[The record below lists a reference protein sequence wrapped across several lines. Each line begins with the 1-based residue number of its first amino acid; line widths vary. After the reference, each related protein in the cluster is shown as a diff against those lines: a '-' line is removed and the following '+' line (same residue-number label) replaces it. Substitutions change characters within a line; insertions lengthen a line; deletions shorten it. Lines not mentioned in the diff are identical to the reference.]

1 MTQPIL
7 SEKSGIPKAALP
19 HQNKLLVVVILS
31 AVYSVNYIDRQ
42 IVAILLEPIKAEFE
56 VSDTVLGLLAGPA
69 FALFYATVGVPLAML
84 ADRTNRKHLIA
95 WSLGFFSLMT
105 LACGLATQFWHL
117 IVARVLTGVG
127 EAGTGPASQSLIS
140 DLFKPHERATA
151 QAGYAVGVNVGL
163 MIAFFCGGWIAQEY
177 GWRIAFIAAGL
188 PGLFLVLILM
198 AFVKEPVRAV
208 TDPHAENPTIRETV
222 KVLWQRKSFLW
233 LIVGGG
239 LSAFAS
245 YGVTMFVPS
254 FLIRSHGLT
263 PADVGLVLALFVGLG
278 GGTATFLSGVLAD
291 KLSRKDMRWNMY
303 VPALAAMITLP
314 FWPMVIFLDSS
325 VLAVSA
331 LAIPLALGMVFIG
344 PLIATVQTLAP
355 VRMRARAAAIQ
366 MLIGNLIGLGLGP
379 LAIGYFSDTLRPYY
393 GEDSLKFALVAGV
406 AASLLSIVAYIAA
419 TRSLR
424 RDIEATGEVRF
435 DSHDEMAAP

>member
-1 MTQPIL
+1 MTGPQ
-7 SEKSGIPKAALP
+7 
-19 HQNKLLVVVILS
+19 HQNKFVVVVILS
-31 AVYSVNYIDRQ
+31 AIYGVNYVDRQ
-42 IVAILLEPIKAEFE
+42 IVAILLDPIKAEFG

-84 ADRTNRKHLIA
+84 ADRTSRKRLIA

-105 LACGLATQFWHL
+105 LACGLAAQFWQLL
-117 IVARVLTGVG
+117 IARVLTGVG

-140 DLFKPHERATA
+140 DLFRPHERATA

-163 MIAFFCGGWIAQEY
+163 MIAFFCGGWIAQEF
-177 GWRIAFIAAGL
+177 GWRVAFIAAGL
-188 PGLFLVLILM
+188 PGLVLVVVLM
-198 AFVKEPVRAV
+198 AFVKEPLRLGKA
-208 TDPHAENPTIRETV
+208 DEPDNPTLVDTV

-233 LIVGGG
+233 LIIGGG

-254 FLIRSHGLT
+254 FLMRSHGLN
-263 PADVGLVLALFVGLG
+263 PADVGLILALFVGLG
-278 GGTATFLSGVLAD
+278 GGTATFLSGVVAD
-291 KLSRKDMRWNMY
+291 RLSRKDMRWNMY
-303 VPALAAMITLP
+303 VPAIAALVSLP
-314 FWPMVIFLDSS
+314 FWPIVIILDNSL
-325 VLAVSA
+325 LAIGA

-379 LAIGYFSDTLRPYY
+379 LVIGFVSDILRPSL
-393 GEDSLKFALVAGV
+393 GENSLRFALLAGV
-406 AASLLSIVAYIAA
+406 LASVLSIIAYIVAA
-419 TRSLR
+419 RSLR
-424 RDIEATGEVRF
+424 KDIETTGEVRF
-435 DSHDEMAAP
+435 GETGPAAPGSAGSMPT

>member
-1 MTQPIL
+1 M
-7 SEKSGIPKAALP
+7 SGSQS
-19 HQNKLLVVVILS
+19 QNKFVVVVILS

-42 IVAILLEPIKAEFE
+42 IVAILLDPIKAEFG

-84 ADRTNRKHLIA
+84 ADRVNRKRLIA

-105 LACGLATQFWHL
+105 LACGLAAQFWQLL
-117 IVARVLTGVG
+117 IARVLTGVG
-127 EAGTGPASQSLIS
+127 EAGTGPASQSVIS
-140 DLFKPHERATA
+140 DLFKPHERASA

-163 MIAFFCGGWIAQEY
+163 MVAFFSGGWIAQEF
-177 GWRIAFIAAGL
+177 GWRMAFIAAGL
-188 PGLFLVLILM
+188 PGLVLVLFLM
-198 AFVKEPVRAV
+198 AFVKEPSRLIPDKQA
-208 TDPHAENPTIRETV
+208 DNPTFIDTV

-233 LIVGGG
+233 LIIGGG

-254 FLIRSHGLT
+254 FLMRSHELS
-263 PADVGLVLALFVGLG
+263 PADVGLILALFVGLG

-291 KLSRKDMRWNMY
+291 RLSRKDVRWNMY
-303 VPALAAMITLP
+303 VPALAAVISIL
-314 FWPMVIFLDSS
+314 FWPVVIFQGNS
-325 VLAVSA
+325 VLAISA
-331 LAIPLALGMVFIG
+331 LAIPLALGVVFIG

-366 MLIGNLIGLGLGP
+366 MLVGNLIGLGLGP
-379 LAIGYFSDTLRPYY
+379 LVIGFISDQLRPYY
-393 GEDSLKFALVAGV
+393 GEDSLKFALAAGV
-406 AASLLSIVAYIAA
+406 MASVLSIGAYIMAA
-419 TRSLR
+419 RSLR

-435 DSHDEMAAP
+435 GGPEEAALA

>member
-1 MTQPIL
+1 MTGPQT
-7 SEKSGIPKAALP
+7 
-19 HQNKLLVVVILS
+19 QNKFVVVVILS

-42 IVAILLEPIKAEFE
+42 IVAILLDPIKAEFG
-56 VSDTVLGLLAGPA
+56 VSDTVLGLMAGPA
-69 FALFYATVGVPLAML
+69 FALFYATVSVPLAMY
-84 ADRTNRKHLIA
+84 ADRTNRKRLIA

-105 LACGLATQFWHL
+105 LACGLVTQFWQL
-117 IVARVLTGVG
+117 IVGRILTGVG

-140 DLFKPHERATA
+140 DLFKPHERASA

-177 GWRIAFIAAGL
+177 GWRVAFIAAGL
-188 PGLFLVLILM
+188 PGLFLVLVLM
-198 AFVKEPVRAV
+198 ALVKEPVRLIP
-208 TDPHAENPTIRETV
+208 DKQPDNPTLVDTV
-222 KVLWQRKSFLW
+222 KVLWRRKSFLW
-233 LIVGGG
+233 LIIGGG

-254 FLIRSHGLT
+254 FLMRSHGLS
-263 PADVGLVLALFVGLG
+263 PADVGVILALFVGLG

-291 KLSRKDMRWNMY
+291 RLSRKDLRWNMY
-303 VPALAAMITLP
+303 VPALAALVSLP
-314 FWPMVIFLDSS
+314 FWPIVIFVDNSL
-325 VLAVSA
+325 LAISA
-331 LAIPLALGMVFIG
+331 LAVPLALGVVFIG

-366 MLIGNLIGLGLGP
+366 LLIGNLIGLGLGP
-379 LAIGYFSDTLRPYY
+379 LTIGYISDELRPYF

-406 AASLLSIVAYIAA
+406 VASVLSVIAYIAA

-435 DSHDEMAAP
+435 EVVEEAAKA